1 MRADLKRISKLAK
14 SYSTASE
21 PLNDI
26 GLELAEQLQEFGSGK
41 DETGEPVT
49 IHHRAHLPAEL
60 YVRQCGEMLKLTEA
74 MRQLLVQQLESGFA
88 EPLRI
93 RLEADASKEAAMKVR
108 CSHHSSVR

>member
-1 MRADLKRISKLAK
+1 MISALNWLSNFRSLVQARTKLV
-14 SYSTASE
+14 S
-21 PLNDI
+21 P
-26 GLELAEQLQEFGSGK
+26 
-41 DETGEPVT
+41 ETL
-49 IHHRAHLPAEL
+49 HHRAHLPAEL